1 MVPILCC
8 IYVVDFWYNKNGCL
22 FETEDQIFFPFGTAS
37 FDPEIVPSQATLLL
51 AAIKRVESKAVE
63 LCYVDSREDFDDLL
77 EKLETDWNVDDRPMY
92 DYFVMVTA
100 RK

>member
-1 MVPILCC
+1 
-8 IYVVDFWYNKNGCL
+8 L
-22 FETEDQIFFPFGTAS
+22 FETEDQVFSPFGTAS

-51 AAIKRVESKAVE
+51 AAIKKAESKAVE

-92 DYFVMVTA
+92 GYFVMITA